1 MYEEYADL
9 GFIPITLLSENDN
22 EETPST
28 GQLMGW
34 AETYGLSHPVL
45 ADPNGSTIQRFV
57 GGGSYGLPYQV
68 MLAPGAKVAA
78 IDITATGSSI
88 EEHLPEDY

>member
-1 MYEEYADL
+1 MYEEYREK
-9 GFIPITLLSENDN
+9 GFIAVTLLSENDN
-22 EETPST
+22 RETPSE
-28 GQLMGW
+28 GELMGW
-34 AETYGLSHPVL
+34 AEAYGIEHPVL

-57 GGGSYGLPYQV
+57 TGGGYGLPYQV

-88 EEHLPEDY
+88 EEHLPENY